1 MQWFYN
7 LKISFKLI
15 LGFITVALIAGV
27 VGILGINYIHQIDTA
42 DTEMYT
48 DNTVPLSQLGVV
60 IEKYQRIRVNH
71 RDLALNLDL
80 EEKKESISKIEDFE
94 KDMFEN
100 LEHYGKTVETDADRQ
115 LYNKLTNLLTQQFKP
130 LTQKVINLSLAH
142 KEKEIPDLLYGEGA
156 TMNKEIQAVID
167 ELFKFN
173 VSDAKTKA
181 DQNTKIANTAS
192 TTMVIIIVV
201 AMVLAIGLGLFI
213 SRTISNPVKHLVD
226 AAEQLAVGDVN
237 VKITAVTKDEI
248 GHLMDSFGKM
258 VENIKE
264 QAEIAEKIA
273 AGDLTVEVRV
283 KSEKDLLGQKL
294 QEMVQTNN
302 EILNNISTASDQVA
316 AGAKQVSVSSQALS
330 QGSTEQASSIEEITN
345 TVTHI
350 ANQIRQNASN
360 ANKANELA
368 EAAKDLAMQGNNQMS
383 GMLGAMQQI
392 NDSSSNISKII
403 KVIDEIAFQTNIL
416 ALNAAVE
423 AARAG
428 QHGKG
433 FAVVAEEV
441 RNLAARS
448 ANAAKETTE
457 LIESSIKRVEAGTGI
472 ANDTAAALTKIVSGV
487 TEVAQLVEEI
497 ASASNE
503 QATGISQVNQA
514 IGQVSQVVQANSATA
529 EESASA
535 SEELSSQAGLLKDMV
550 RKFKL
555 KKVSDFYHGQSAF
568 FGGAGVNSGLLA
580 SNQNSGMFLQDDS
593 GAVTDRKI
601 VLDQEFGKY

>member
-1 MQWFYN
+1 
-7 LKISFKLI
+7 
-15 LGFITVALIAGV
+15 
-27 VGILGINYIHQIDTA
+27 
-42 DTEMYT
+42 
-48 DNTVPLSQLGVV
+48 
-60 IEKYQRIRVNH
+60 
-71 RDLALNLDL
+71 
-80 EEKKESISKIEDFE
+80 
-94 KDMFEN
+94 
-100 LEHYGKTVETDADRQ
+100 
-115 LYNKLTNLLTQQFKP
+115 
-130 LTQKVINLSLAH
+130 
-142 KEKEIPDLLYGEGA
+142 
-156 TMNKEIQAVID
+156 VID
-167 ELFKFN
+167 ELFEFN

-192 TTMVIIIVV
+192 TTMVIIIIV
-201 AMVLAIGLGLFI
+201 AMFLAIGLGLFI
-213 SRTISNPVKHLVD
+213 SRTISNPVKQLVN
-226 AAEQLAVGDVN
+226 AADQLAIGDVN
-237 VKITAVTKDEI
+237 VKIIANTKDEI
-248 GHLMDSFGKM
+248 GHLMESFGKM
-258 VENIKE
+258 VDNIKE

-294 QEMVQTNN
+294 KEMVQTNN

-368 EAAKDLAMQGNNQMS
+368 EAAKDLATQGNNQMS

-457 LIESSIKRVEAGTGI
+457 LIESSIKRVEAGTEI

-487 TEVAQLVEEI
+487 AEVAQLVEEI

-555 KKVSDFYHGQSAF
+555 KKVSDFYHGQNAL

-601 VLDQEFGKY
+601 ILDQEFGKY

>member
-1 MQWFYN
+1 M
-7 LKISFKLI
+7 
-15 LGFITVALIAGV
+15 
-27 VGILGINYIHQIDTA
+27 
-42 DTEMYT
+42 
-48 DNTVPLSQLGVV
+48 
-60 IEKYQRIRVNH
+60 
-71 RDLALNLDL
+71 
-80 EEKKESISKIEDFE
+80 
-94 KDMFEN
+94 
-100 LEHYGKTVETDADRQ
+100 
-115 LYNKLTNLLTQQFKP
+115 
-130 LTQKVINLSLAH
+130 
-142 KEKEIPDLLYGEGA
+142 
-156 TMNKEIQAVID
+156 ID
-167 ELFKFN
+167 ELFEFN

-192 TTMVIIIVV
+192 TTMVIIIIV
-201 AMVLAIGLGLFI
+201 AMFLAIGLGLFI
-213 SRTISNPVKHLVD
+213 SRTISNPVKQLVN
-226 AAEQLAVGDVN
+226 AADQLAIGDVN
-237 VKITAVTKDEI
+237 VKIIANTKDEI
-248 GHLMDSFGKM
+248 GHLMESFGKM
-258 VENIKE
+258 VDNIKE

-294 QEMVQTNN
+294 KEMVQTNN

-368 EAAKDLAMQGNNQMS
+368 EAAKDLATQGNNQMS

-457 LIESSIKRVEAGTGI
+457 LIESSIKRVEAGTEI

-487 TEVAQLVEEI
+487 AEVAQLVEEI

-555 KKVSDFYHGQSAF
+555 KKVSDFYHGQNAL

-601 VLDQEFGKY
+601 ILDQEFGKY